1 MRLEYTEMD
10 LLFAAKDNDDHKN
23 NDDDDDKGAVE

>member
-10 LLFAAKDNDDHKN
+10 LLFAAKENIIMMMMMMIKALLSED
-23 NDDDDDKGAVE
+23 

>member
-10 LLFAAKDNDDHKN
+10 LLFAAKENDDNKN
-23 NDDDDDKGAVE
+23 NDDNDDKGAVE